1 MFKRVDIDSNEK
13 LEGFSYLN
21 QDGDEETVSLPVGP
35 SNVIT
40 LLFTDGEKVYIYKED
55 IPKLIK
61 ALEAVY
67 NYKD

>member
-1 MFKRVDIDSNEK
+1 MFKRVDVTGDEK
-13 LEGFSYLN
+13 LDGFSYIN
-21 QDGDEETVSLPVGP
+21 QDGDEESVSLPAGP
-35 SNVIT
+35 SNLVTI
-40 LLFTDGEKVYIYKED
+40 YIDRGDSVVYKED

>member
-1 MFKRVDIDSNEK
+1 MFKRVDVTGNEK
-13 LEGFSYLN
+13 LEGFSYIN
-21 QDGDEETVSLPVGP
+21 KDGDEESVSLPVGP

-40 LLFTDGEKVYIYKED
+40 LLFTDGEDVYVYKED

>member
-1 MFKRVDIDSNEK
+1 MDITGNEK

-21 QDGDEETVSLPVGP
+21 RDGDEEFVSLPVVP
-35 SNVIT
+35 SNLSTISIDT
-40 LLFTDGEKVYIYKED
+40 GKVVVYKED

>member
-1 MFKRVDIDSNEK
+1 MFKRVDVTGNEK
-13 LEGFSYLN
+13 LEGFSYIN
-21 QDGDEETVSLPVGP
+21 KDGEEESVSLPIGFYGLV
-35 SNVIT
+35 VISVN
-40 LLFTDGEKVYIYKED
+40 GNKVRIYKDD